1 MDHSHRVDL
10 LSKMLD
16 LDSPCVSDK
25 MIAFLRQVRAMYVRV
40 RVCAC
45 VVVLVRW

>member
-40 RVCAC
+40 LLFLLGGDV
-45 VVVLVRW
+45 W